1 MTVFLNVN
9 VLPTIVKHALML
21 LTPALLL
28 VAWPWVAEQAGCLW
42 AALNLAIP
50 WLFLGLGLAEAAY
63 LRRMAFIGVFLV
75 PERGLSRLL
84 QPGWLTALLQF
95 LKGLLL
101 LLILM
106 TGLMSLNIW
115 QQGVLLLDAWLFAG
129 IHVLLDNRLGGQFR
143 PEYKDALLRQWSN
156 RLNALLLW
164 PMLLAAS
171 FLGRAESITG
181 SSSWRQVLQESALQV
196 DVACE
201 ALALLARIRSVS
213 EGLSVWAWTRLESDA
228 ALVFNLMPVGL
239 VIVLIG
245 GVSFLL
251 SWLYSRVLT
260 GVLAAPD
267 YFRRRQQ

>member
-1 MTVFLNVN
+1 
-9 VLPTIVKHALML
+9 ML

-101 LLILM
+101 L
-106 TGLMSLNIW
+106 
-115 QQGVLLLDAWLFAG
+115 QGVLLLDAWLFAG

-171 FLGRAESITG
+171 FLGRSESITG
-181 SSSWRQVLQESALQV
+181 SSSWRQVLQESALQL